1 MNQQEKNRFTEGKVV
16 VSNLRR
22 RTYKNLIVISLGF
35 LFLFTAF
42 QALQNLQSSIHDDE
56 NLGLVSLCVI
66 YAALVTSCMFVP
78 PLLINKLGCKY
89 TVMLSMS
96 GYVLYTAAMFYPRY
110 WTLVPA
116 SALLGMLYLISDFFD

>member
-1 MNQQEKNRFTEGKVV
+1 MNQQEKNRFTEWKVV

-96 GYVLYTAAMFYPRY
+96 GYVLYTVAMFYPRY

>member
-1 MNQQEKNRFTEGKVV
+1 M
-16 VSNLRR
+16 VSNFRR

-56 NLGLVSLCVI
+56 NLGLVSLCII

-96 GYVLYTAAMFYPRY
+96 GYVLYTVAMFYPRY

-116 SALLGMLYLISDFFD
+116 SALLGMLYLILNIFD

>member
-96 GYVLYTAAMFYPRY
+96 GYVLYTVAMFYARY

>member
-96 GYVLYTAAMFYPRY
+96 GYVLYTVAMFHPRY